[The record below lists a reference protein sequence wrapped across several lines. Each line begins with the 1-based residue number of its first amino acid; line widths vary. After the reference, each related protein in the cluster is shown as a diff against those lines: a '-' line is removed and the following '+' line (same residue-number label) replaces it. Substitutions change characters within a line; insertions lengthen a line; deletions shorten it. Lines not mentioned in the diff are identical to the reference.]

1 MLFVGDSIYDV
12 MTGKN
17 AGMVSL
23 AAAWGYQSKE
33 MLIEKE
39 PDFVAHTPLD
49 IIDYLKD
56 RS

>member
-1 MLFVGDSIYDV
+1 